1 MISSPAAAPDA
12 DGVTILIPVF
22 NDWDAVGLLL
32 AQLDCELGRAGRTA
46 GVLLVDDGSTLPV
59 PPDLILRATALHRV
73 SVLTLRRN
81 LGHQRALAIGLSYI
95 EAHMPC
101 RAVVVMDGDGED
113 APADVVALLDRFEAE
128 GGNQVVF
135 AERTRRSE
143 STVFRVCYAVYR
155 SVHWVMTGIKVRVG
169 NFSVLPFARLASLVV
184 VSDLWNHYP
193 ASVFRSRLPFT
204 AQRTARGRRL
214 VGQSKMN
221 FLSLVIHG
229 LSAIAVFRDRV
240 GVRLLVACAAALGL
254 TLAALG
260 GGLCLHLAGRWTVPS
275 GLAVGGSLLAV
286 LLTQLLMLTLVFTF
300 IVLGG
305 RESASFL
312 PVRDY
317 AFFVSRLNE
326 IYVAEGPLRLS
337 A

>member
-1 MISSPAAAPDA
+1 MIPSQPPILA
-12 DGVTILIPVF
+12 DDVTVLIPVF

-32 AQLDCELGRAGRTA
+32 AQLDRELTRAGRSA
-46 GVLLVDDGSTLPV
+46 RVLLVDDGSTQPV
-59 PPDLILRATALHRV
+59 PALVTRATALRRV

-95 EAHMPC
+95 EANMPC

-128 GGNQVVF
+128 GENRVVF

-143 STVFRVCYAVYR
+143 STLFRVFYVAYR
-155 SVHWVMTGIKVRVG
+155 AVHWIMTGIKVRVG
-169 NFSVLPFARLASLVV
+169 NFSVLPFSRLSSLVV

-204 AQRTARGRRL
+204 AQRTARARRL

-260 GGLCLHLAGRWTVPS
+260 SGLALHLAGRWTVPAS
-275 GLAVGGSLLAV
+275 LAVGGSLLAV

-317 AFFVSRLNE
+317 GYFVSRLNE
-326 IYVAEGPLRLS
+326 IYVADENTRQ
-337 A
+337 AA

>member
-1 MISSPAAAPDA
+1 MTVSPPPTP
-12 DGVTILIPVF
+12 DGVTVLIPVF

-32 AQLDCELGRAGRTA
+32 GQLDRELTRAGRTA
-46 GVLLVDDGSTLPV
+46 QVLLVDDGSTQSV
-59 PPDLILRATALHRV
+59 PPDLVARPTALYRV
-73 SVLTLRRN
+73 SILTLRRN

-95 EAHMPC
+95 EANMPC

-128 GGNQVVF
+128 GEDRVVF

-143 STVFRVCYAVYR
+143 STLFRVFYVAYR
-155 SVHWVMTGIKVRVG
+155 AVHWVTTGIKVRVG
-169 NFSVLPFARLASLVV
+169 NFSVLPFSRLSSLVV

-204 AQRTARGRRL
+204 AQRTARARRL

-240 GVRLLVACAAALGL
+240 GVRLLVACAVALGL
-254 TLAALG
+254 TLTALG
-260 GGLCLHLAGRWTVPS
+260 GGLALHLTGRWTVPS
-275 GLAVGGSLLAV
+275 SLAVGGSLLAV

-317 AFFVSRLNE
+317 GYFVSRLNE
-326 IYVAEGPLRLS
+326 IYVADGSLRQ
-337 A
+337 AA

>member
-1 MISSPAAAPDA
+1 MTVSPPPTA
-12 DGVTILIPVF
+12 DGVTVLIPVF
-22 NDWDAVGLLL
+22 NDWEAAGLLL
-32 AQLDCELGRAGRTA
+32 AQLDRELGGADRSAQ
-46 GVLLVDDGSTLPV
+46 VLLVDDGSTQPV
-59 PPDLILRATALHRV
+59 PRDLVTRASALRRV

-95 EAHMPC
+95 EANLPC

-113 APADVVALLDRFEAE
+113 APADVVKLLDRFEAE
-128 GGNQVVF
+128 GGNRVIF

-143 STVFRVCYAVYR
+143 STLFRVFYFAYR
-155 SVHWVMTGIKVRVG
+155 AVHWIMTGIKVRVG
-169 NFSVLPFARLASLVV
+169 NFSVLPFSRLSSLVV

-204 AQRTARGRRL
+204 AHRTARAKRL

-260 GGLCLHLAGRWTVPS
+260 GGLVIHLAGGWTVPS
-275 GLAVGGSLLAV
+275 GLAVGGGLFAV

-317 AFFVSRLNE
+317 GYFVSRLSE
-326 IYVAEGPLRLS
+326 VYVSDHS
-337 A
+337 ARQAA

>member
-1 MISSPAAAPDA
+1 MIRSSPA
-12 DGVTILIPVF
+12 DGVIVLIPVY
-22 NDWDAVGLLL
+22 NDWEAVRLLL
-32 AQLDCELGRAGRTA
+32 AQLDRELSRAGRSA
-46 GVLLVDDGSTLPV
+46 RIVLVDDGSTMTVPRNLVGDPV
-59 PPDLILRATALHRV
+59 ALDRI
-73 SVLTLRRN
+73 SVLALRRN
-81 LGHQRALAIGLSYI
+81 LGHQRALAIGLSYV
-95 EAHMPC
+95 EAHFPC

-113 APADVVALLDRFEAE
+113 APADVVALLDRFDAE
-128 GGNQVVF
+128 GGTSVVF

-143 STVFRVCYAVYR
+143 STAFRVCYAAYR
-155 SVHWVMTGIKVRVG
+155 AVHWVMTGIRVRVG
-169 NFSVLPFARLASLVV
+169 NFSVLPFDRLSSLVV

-204 AQRTARGRRL
+204 SHRTARARRL
-214 VGQSKMN
+214 VGQSKMS
-221 FLSLVIHG
+221 FLALVIHG

-260 GGLCLHLAGRWTVPS
+260 GGLALHLSGQWTVPA
-275 GLAVGGSLLAV
+275 GVAVGGSLLAV

-317 AFFVSRLNE
+317 AYFVSRLQE
-326 IYVAEGPLRLS
+326 IYVADEPLKL
-337 A
+337 AA

>member
-1 MISSPAAAPDA
+1 MRGKRSAR
-12 DGVTILIPVF
+12 VV
-22 NDWDAVGLLL
+22 
-32 AQLDCELGRAGRTA
+32 
-46 GVLLVDDGSTLPV
+46 LVDDGSTQPA
-59 PPDLILRATALHRV
+59 PPDLIGRPIALSRV
-73 SVLTLRRN
+73 SLLSLRRN
-81 LGHQRALAIGLSYI
+81 LGHQRALAVGLSYV
-95 EAHMPC
+95 EAHLPC
-101 RAVVVMDGDGED
+101 RALVVMDGDGED
-113 APADVVALLDRFEAE
+113 APADVVRLLDRFEKE
-128 GGNQVVF
+128 GGQTVVF

-143 STVFRVCYAVYR
+143 STLFRVFYAGYR
-155 SVHWVMTGIKVRVG
+155 WAHWVLTGIRVRVG
-169 NFSVLPFARLASLVV
+169 NFSVLPFARLSSLVV

-204 AQRTARGRRL
+204 AHRTARAKRL

-254 TLAALG
+254 TLAVLG
-260 GGLCLHLAGRWTVPS
+260 AGLGLHLATGWTVPV
-275 GLAVGGSLLAV
+275 GVAVGGSLLAL
-286 LLTQLLMLTLVFTF
+286 LLTHLLMLTMVFTF

-317 AFFVSRLNE
+317 AFFVSRFE
-326 IYVAEGPLRLS
+326 EVYVADEPLQLCG
-337 A
+337 